1 MPKNI
6 IISSVNKEIDLQQC
20 RIYWKVKKTKHDS
33 AALRVRSELW
43 VDAMKPAWGDEKL
56 PDLANFGS
64 QGFGSCKKS
73 KNN

>member
-1 MPKNI
+1 
-6 IISSVNKEIDLQQC
+6 
-20 RIYWKVKKTKHDS
+20 
-33 AALRVRSELW
+33 
-43 VDAMKPAWGDEKL
+43 MKPAWGDEKL